1 MNITKIK
8 SLVRKVLIVAFFALA
23 LVSLRILPALERY
36 GVPGVLIGAA
46 IGILIIWMTGEI
58 LSRISKNYRIS
69 FTIEKI
75 EN

>member
-1 MNITKIK
+1 
-8 SLVRKVLIVAFFALA
+8 
-23 LVSLRILPALERY
+23 LPALERY